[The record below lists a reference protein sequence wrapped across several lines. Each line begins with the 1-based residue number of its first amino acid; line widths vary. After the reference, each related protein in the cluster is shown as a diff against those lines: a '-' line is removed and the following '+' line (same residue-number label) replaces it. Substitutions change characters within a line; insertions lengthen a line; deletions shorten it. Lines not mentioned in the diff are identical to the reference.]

1 MEAQNNELDSLVKAL
16 AAFHCPATTTR
27 RKYAC
32 KIHEIQ
38 TCFLPQRYDYKT
50 TCQTEGIPIF
60 FFTFFIYTHFIFCL
74 ALCASIR

>member
-1 MEAQNNELDSLVKAL
+1 MEAQNNELGSLVKAL

-38 TCFLPQRYDYKT
+38 TCFSPQRYDYKT

-60 FFTFFIYTHFIFCL
+60 FTFFIYTHFIFCL
-74 ALCASIR
+74 ALRASIR